1 MIFFGHR
8 FIESESFYHICCIE
22 AIENTPPS
30 CTLYAEFS
38 ENNLDVIEYM
48 KRNQLPFALSIQN
61 ITELLYASALGAS
74 YIIVEKNLAKTAQN
88 IAQEYLMDAKILA
101 FILEEEDIEELALL
115 GVDGVLFPNAIVKIS
130 S

>member
-8 FIESESFYHICCIE
+8 FLPSESFYHILSIE

-30 CTLYAEFS
+30 CTLYTEFS
-38 ENNLDVIEYM
+38 ENNLDVITYM
-48 KRNQLPFALSIQN
+48 KHNQLPFALAVST

-74 YIIVEKNLAKTAQN
+74 CIIVEKNLAKTAQN

-101 FILEEEDIEELALL
+101 FISDEEDIEELGLL
-115 GVDGVLFPNAIVKIS
+115 GVDGVIFADAIIKINS
-130 S
+130 

>member
-8 FIESESFYHICCIE
+8 FLPSESFYHILSIE

-30 CTLYAEFS
+30 CTLYTAFS
-38 ENNLDVIEYM
+38 ENNLDVITYM
-48 KRNQLPFALSIQN
+48 QRNQLPFALSITT

-101 FILEEEDIEELALL
+101 FISEEEDIEELGLL
-115 GVDGVLFPNAIVKIS
+115 GVDGVIFGDAIVKINT
-130 S
+130 